1 MLVFSIGKKTKNQQ
15 ENKKLFVPL
24 SCTVRQAGPLWYK
37 TPGAWDVRNKSFLSS
52 REEGRDNWAVGGMQG
67 LQSVAQLL

>member
-1 MLVFSIGKKTKNQQ
+1 MLVFSIGKKKKQ

>member
-1 MLVFSIGKKTKNQQ
+1 MLVFSIGKKKKQ

-52 REEGRDNWAVGGMQG
+52 REEGRDTWAVGGMQG